1 MNDTLYALAEKT
13 GHILHRL
20 KIQLATAE
28 SCTGGWI
35 AEVITAIPGS
45 SHWFERGFV
54 SYSNAAKHDMLAV
67 PMALIDSEGA
77 VSEAVVKAMAQGAI
91 QHSKAHLSIAV
102 SGIAGPDGG
111 TADKPVGL
119 VWIAWGQKRGYVEA
133 QQFQFSGDREQ
144 IRRATVV
151 AALEGLLQRLS

>member
-1 MNDTLYALAEKT
+1 MDDSLYALAERT
-13 GHILHRL
+13 GQCLHRL

-54 SYSNAAKHDMLAV
+54 SYSNAAKQDMLAV
-67 PMALIDSEGA
+67 PMALIDSDGA

-102 SGIAGPDGG
+102 SGVAGPDGG
-111 TADKPVGL
+111 SADKPVGL

-144 IRRATVV
+144 VRRATVV